1 MAPQTY
7 RYHRECPLHSENGTD
22 RFEFPREVPTRPQN
36 QAGRDLHHQRYDPSQ
51 PSGGLYGQVY
61 PERHYKG
68 SSSYAAT
75 TFYSSDH
82 ELEGDMPAAHVS
94 SVIRGGPYEV
104 TGLQAHHQVGTGS
117 EEISLITGWKYQT
130 GDRTANE

>member
-1 MAPQTY
+1 MKHPGSNEYGQVAPQTY
-7 RYHRECPLHSENGTD
+7 RYHRECRLHSENGTE

-36 QAGRDLHHQRYDPSQ
+36 QAGRDLHHHRYDPSQ

-61 PERHYKG
+61 PERHYER

-104 TGLQAHHQVGTGS
+104 S
-117 EEISLITGWKYQT
+117 EQQYFQGYGPSDASSSGNWV
-130 GDRTANE
+130 